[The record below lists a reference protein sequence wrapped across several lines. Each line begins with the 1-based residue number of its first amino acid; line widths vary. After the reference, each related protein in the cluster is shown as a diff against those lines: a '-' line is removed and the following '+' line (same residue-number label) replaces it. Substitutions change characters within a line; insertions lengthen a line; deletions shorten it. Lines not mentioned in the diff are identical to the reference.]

1 MKTVKLASMG
11 GSGKATIAAVE
22 RRASLLRDMVSVL
35 QQCHFLLLKDYPGTP
50 GNDQPVAAEVR
61 KLFDET
67 CEVLAR
73 AKAEGI

>member
-1 MKTVKLASMG
+1 MKTVKLGSMG
-11 GSGKATIAAVE
+11 SSIAAVE
-22 RRASLLRDMVSVL
+22 HRASLMRDMISVL
-35 QQCHFLLLKDYPGTP
+35 EHYHFLPLKDYPGTP

-73 AKAEGI
+73 ARAEGI